1 MNLRELKHRLLPKQY
16 FSPAAMASTNDRDR
30 SILFVDQ
37 SGELGGAEFALLP
50 LAAACSSRSEV
61 VLLSDGPFRARL
73 EERGVSVRVLS
84 NARVSKIDRE
94 ALRFAWLYA
103 APGIIR
109 QIWAIAQVARRYDVL
124 FLNTQKAL
132 VLGALGKPFHRRQ
145 VVWYLHDIMSPAHF
159 GRAQL
164 MIVKW
169 LARHAAD
176 RIVVNSQAS
185 AQALMALTGLPAA
198 AMSVV
203 HNGIDAAAFMQV
215 DAHDIP
221 ALRRRLGLP
230 QTAWLAGLFG
240 RLAAWKGQHVAI
252 DALAQLPHVHLVLV
266 GGALFGEDAYAAS
279 LRDQAQRLGVAER
292 VHFAG
297 FQDDMPTWMKAVDV
311 ILHTSTEPEPFGR
324 VIVEGMAAARP
335 VVATGAGG
343 VSEIIRHRV
352 NGWIVQPRDVAGLV
366 EAVETLRRTPEL
378 AQRLA
383 DQACVDA
390 QRRFSVERYLREMT
404 DVIEEAKRRV

>member
-103 APGIIR
+103 APGIIG

-230 QTAWLAGLFG
+230 QRHGSRGCSDDSRHGKASTLRSMRWRSCLTCIWFWWAG
-240 RLAAWKGQHVAI
+240 RSSEKT
-252 DALAQLPHVHLVLV
+252 PM
-266 GGALFGEDAYAAS
+266 
-279 LRDQAQRLGVAER
+279 RR
-292 VHFAG
+292 VCA
-297 FQDDMPTWMKAVDV
+297 
-311 ILHTSTEPEPFGR
+311 
-324 VIVEGMAAARP
+324 
-335 VVATGAGG
+335 
-343 VSEIIRHRV
+343 IRH
-352 NGWIVQPRDVAGLV
+352 NG
-366 EAVETLRRTPEL
+366 L
-378 AQRLA
+378 ALPSA
-383 DQACVDA
+383 
-390 QRRFSVERYLREMT
+390 
-404 DVIEEAKRRV
+404 